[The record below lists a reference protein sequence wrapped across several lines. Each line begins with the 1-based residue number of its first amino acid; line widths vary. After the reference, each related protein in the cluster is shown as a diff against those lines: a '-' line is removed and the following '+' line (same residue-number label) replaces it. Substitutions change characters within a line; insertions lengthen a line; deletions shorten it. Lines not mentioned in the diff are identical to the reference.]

1 MVDIC
6 TSSGFLQALYILKS
20 IFKIVCLIVPII
32 LIFTITMDAYKL
44 ISNPG
49 DIKKVMPVVS
59 KRLIAALIILFIPA
73 IVNLTLNALGQS
85 NDVSACWNNANPD
98 YIEAAR
104 NREKSNRNNRNT
116 TNSNEATIVY

>member
-6 TSSGFLQALYILKS
+6 TSSGFLQALYILKN